1 MAFSQFLPGTGRGT
15 ATRSGVVEGQPQAVS
30 LRGCSSV
37 TATRCHLP
45 APERNSGRLRTFH
58 FVHFRG
64 LGASA

>member
-1 MAFSQFLPGTGRGT
+1 MASLKILPGTGKGT
-15 ATRSGVVEGQPQAVS
+15 IRSMVEGQPQAVS

-45 APERNSGRLRTFH
+45 APGRNFGRLRTVH

-64 LGASA
+64 LRASA